1 MNLAINALSARQGG
15 GQVYLSNILRYAYKY
30 PDMRFYVLTTREFAH
45 LYNFDCVN
53 IIMCNISSNNI
64 LSRTIWEKIALAKLL
79 EEFKIDLVFCPGGT
93 INFEPP
99 KGCKTAVAFQNM
111 LIFDNKN
118 RSKYLPGLQRLRLY
132 LLKKISKKSFQ
143 KADQVIFLSEYAKK
157 VIDEII
163 PDRKGQSIIIPHGLD
178 ESFRTANKTDIPRCS
193 QLPEGKYLL
202 YVSVIHNFKSHIE
215 VVRAYHILCNRRKTK
230 EKLLFVGPVYKR
242 YERLLRREINKFSL
256 QDKVKIIGQIP
267 YSDMPSVYHYAKA
280 HIFASTCE
288 NCPNVVIESLG
299 SGRPMFLSNISP
311 MPETA
316 GAAAIY
322 FNPYNPEQLAGLL
335 LKYIDDEKFMTQV
348 GQKAFQKSLCY
359 DWSITAAKTFDAFRS
374 LFNYKTKPQEIG
386 REIYQKI

>member
-15 GQVYLSNILRYAYKY
+15 GQIYLSNILRYAYKY
-30 PDMRFYVLTTREFAH
+30 PDIRFYVLTTREFAH
-45 LYNFDCVN
+45 LFNFDCVN
-53 IIMCNISSNNI
+53 TIMCNISSNNI
-64 LSRTIWEKIALAKLL
+64 LSRMFWEKIALAKLL

-93 INFEPP
+93 INFTPP
-99 KGCKTAVAFQNM
+99 KGCRTAVTFQNM
-111 LIFDNKN
+111 LILDKEG
-118 RSKYLPGLQRLRLY
+118 RRKYPIGYTRFRLAMLEK
-132 LLKKISKKSFQ
+132 LTKKSFQ

-157 VIDEII
+157 VTDEIL
-163 PDRKGQSIIIPHGLD
+163 PDRKGQSVIIPHGLD

-193 QLPEGKYLL
+193 QLPEGEYLL
-202 YVSVIHNFKSHIE
+202 YVSVIHNFKSQIE
-215 VVRAYHILCNRRKTK
+215 VVRAYNILCNRRKTE
-230 EKLLFVGPVYKR
+230 EKLFVGPVYKR
-242 YERLLRREINKFSL
+242 YEKLLRREINKFSL
-256 QDKVKIIGQIP
+256 QDKVKIIGPIP

-299 SGRPMFLSNISP
+299 SGRPMFLSNIRP

-316 GAAAIY
+316 GSAAIY

-348 GQKAFQKSLCY
+348 AQKAFQKSLCY
-359 DWSITAAKTFDAFRS
+359 DWSITADQTFDAFRN
-374 LFNYKTKPQEIG
+374 LFNYQTKPQEIE

>member
-15 GQVYLSNILRYAYKY
+15 GQIYLSNILRYAYKY
-30 PDMRFYVLTTREFAH
+30 PDIRFYVLTTREFAH
-45 LYNFDCVN
+45 LFNFDCVN
-53 IIMCNISSNNI
+53 TIMCNISSNNI
-64 LSRTIWEKIALAKLL
+64 LSRMFWEKIALAKLL

-93 INFEPP
+93 INFTPP
-99 KGCKTAVAFQNM
+99 KGCRTAVTFQNM
-111 LIFDNKN
+111 LILDKEG
-118 RSKYLPGLQRLRLY
+118 RRKYPIGYTRFRLAMLEK
-132 LLKKISKKSFQ
+132 LTKKSFQ

-157 VIDEII
+157 VTDEIL
-163 PDRKGQSIIIPHGLD
+163 PDRKGQSVIIPHGLD

-193 QLPEGKYLL
+193 QLPEGEYLL
-202 YVSVIHNFKSHIE
+202 YVSVIHNFKSQIE
-215 VVRAYHILCNRRKTK
+215 VVRAYNILCNRRKTE

-242 YERLLRREINKFSL
+242 YEKLLRREINKFSL
-256 QDKVKIIGQIP
+256 QDKVKIIGPIP

-299 SGRPMFLSNISP
+299 SGRPMFLSNIRP

-316 GAAAIY
+316 GSAAIY

-348 GQKAFQKSLCY
+348 AQKAFQKSLCY
-359 DWSITAAKTFDAFRS
+359 DWSITADQTFDAFRN
-374 LFNYKTKPQEIG
+374 LFNYQTKPQEIE